1 MAEIVPTIT
10 VSTPGEYHERLEKI
24 LPHTRRI
31 HVDIS
36 DGDFAPNELINL
48 AQVYVPEGV
57 ELDLHLMVKNPFS
70 HLNSA
75 LALKPNLI
83 IIHAEVGGNYV
94 DTIKE
99 IQSFGVDAGVAF
111 LPQTQIEDH
120 AELVKLADHV
130 LVFTGD
136 LGHYGGHLDHDQLH
150 KIAAIR
156 AVNPNAEVSVD
167 GGVNADNVDDLDA
180 DVLYVGSAYLAMEG
194 E

>member
-10 VSTPGEYHERLEKI
+10 VSNPGEYHKRLEKI
-24 LPHTRRI
+24 LPYTKRI

-36 DGDFAPNELINL
+36 DGDFAPSELIGL

-57 ELDLHLMVKNPFS
+57 ELDLHLMVQNPFS

-75 LALKPNLI
+75 LALKPSLI
-83 IIHAEVGGNYV
+83 IIHAEAEGNFV
-94 DTIKE
+94 NTIKE

-111 LPQTQIEDH
+111 LPETQVEDH

-136 LGHYGGHLDHDQLH
+136 LGHYGGDLDHHQLH
-150 KIAAIR
+150 KVADARAI
-156 AVNPNAEVSVD
+156 NPNAEVSID
-167 GGVNADNVDDLDA
+167 GGVNADNIDELEA
-180 DVLYVGSAYLAMEG
+180 DVLYVGSAYLDMVG

>member
-10 VSTPGEYHERLEKI
+10 VSTPGEYHERLEKV
-24 LPHTRRI
+24 LPHSKRV

-36 DGDFAPNELINL
+36 DGDFAPNELVNL
-48 AQVYVPEGV
+48 AQVYVPDGV

-75 LALKPNLI
+75 LALKPSLI
-83 IIHAEVGGNYV
+83 IVHAEVEGNY
-94 DTIKE
+94 TAIIKE

-111 LPQTQIEDH
+111 LQETQIEDH

-130 LVFTGD
+130 LVFTGE

-150 KIAAIR
+150 KIAEAR
-156 AVNPNAEVSVD
+156 AVNPDAEVSVD
-167 GGVNADNVDDLDA
+167 GGVNADNADDLDA
-180 DVLYVGSAYLAMEG
+180 DVLYVGSAYLDMVG

>member
-24 LPHTRRI
+24 LPHTKRI

-36 DGDFAPNELINL
+36 DGDFAPSELINL
-48 AQVYVPEGV
+48 AQVYVPKGV
-57 ELDLHLMVKNPFS
+57 ELDLHLMVQNPFS

-75 LALKPNLI
+75 LALKPSLI
-83 IIHAEVGGNYV
+83 IVHAEAEGNLV
-94 DTIKE
+94 NTIKE

-111 LPQTQIEDH
+111 LPETQVEDH

-136 LGHYGGHLDHDQLH
+136 LGHYGGDLDHDQLH
-150 KIAAIR
+150 KTADARAI
-156 AVNPNAEVSVD
+156 NPNVETSID
-167 GGVNADNVDDLDA
+167 GGVNPDNIDDLDA
-180 DVLYVGSAYLAMEG
+180 DVLYVGSAYLDMVG